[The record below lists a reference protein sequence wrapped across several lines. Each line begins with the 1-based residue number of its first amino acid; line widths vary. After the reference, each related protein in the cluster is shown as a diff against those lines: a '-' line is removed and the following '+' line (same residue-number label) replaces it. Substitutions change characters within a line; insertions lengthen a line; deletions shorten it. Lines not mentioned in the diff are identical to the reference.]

1 MKRILI
7 IIAAICLVGIMA
19 SCSKEGSGEKKYTV
33 TIQKLVKG
41 LKIHECDDS
50 GATIN
55 LLKPDI
61 STGEY
66 FEFTADENATKVK
79 IEVSCQWMDK
89 PSEGTK
95 YRWYKVVTPLKA
107 GKTVNIVVDVNDN
120 QTTEP

>member
-1 MKRILI
+1 M
-7 IIAAICLVGIMA
+7 
-19 SCSKEGSGEKKYTV
+19 
-33 TIQKLVKG
+33 TIPKLVKG
-41 LKIHECDDS
+41 LKIHECDN
-50 GATIN
+50 GGTTIN

-79 IEVSCQWMDK
+79 IEVSCQWMDD
-89 PSEGTK
+89 PSAGTK

-120 QTTEP
+120 QLAEP